1 MSVAT
6 NTLTFPDLNKSRA
19 FCLADCDLSPCRE
32 SLFIPD
38 LVSCSASFPALCL
51 VLVNT
56 MTRSNV
62 ASCRSFTRQLLFFSR
77 SMNITFCSTVLTGV
91 AVGATDTSLGLCRIL
106 LAKRITPGGIVA
118 ENKSVCLS
126 VGSKAVIF

>member
-1 MSVAT
+1 M
-6 NTLTFPDLNKSRA
+6 
-19 FCLADCDLSPCRE
+19 LSPCEYNDSIKR
-32 SLFIPD
+32 
-38 LVSCSASFPALCL
+38 
-51 VLVNT
+51 
-56 MTRSNV
+56 R
-62 ASCRSFTRQLLFFSR
+62 LLQKFYKATPFFSR

-126 VGSKAVIF
+126 VG